1 MFRTCCSDRDVYKR
15 QGVGS
20 VDISKY
26 KKLVTY
32 RCAGNNLTK
41 LDVTK
46 NKKLRTL
53 DCQKNRLK
61 YLDLRKSTNLT
72 NIELNDNEL
81 TSFDISNISGLG
93 WYKFDNQYYTIAK
106 GKKIDLAKLPGFDM
120 SKIGKVTG
128 GTRSDGG
135 YGIIPVSY
143 THLDVYKRQISSKSS
158 C

>member
-1 MFRTCCSDRDVYKR
+1 MNITELDVAYT
-15 QGVGS
+15 GVGS

-81 TSFDISNISGLG
+81 TSLILVIYQGWDGINLIISIIPL
-93 WYKFDNQYYTIAK
+93 Q
-106 GKKIDLAKLPGFDM
+106 GKKD
-120 SKIGKVTG
+120 
-128 GTRSDGG
+128 
-135 YGIIPVSY
+135 
-143 THLDVYKRQISSKSS
+143 
-158 C
+158 